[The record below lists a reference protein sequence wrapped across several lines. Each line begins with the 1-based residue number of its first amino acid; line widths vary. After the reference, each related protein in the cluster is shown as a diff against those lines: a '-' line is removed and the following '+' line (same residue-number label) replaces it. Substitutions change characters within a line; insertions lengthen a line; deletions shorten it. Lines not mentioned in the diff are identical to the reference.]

1 MRIATGRCFS
11 DDDRPLGICFAS
23 RMSMRRPTRSVV
35 AVSGDPARQDIIDA
49 LLAEENNCDV
59 IYVEPIPRAYSRIR
73 KIFPHV
79 IVIFCDMEDAA
90 ACQLLS
96 MLKIDP
102 ALAGIPVLTWATPPS
117 GYDFERIVSDLL
129 ADPPLPA
136 NVLQMN

>member
-1 MRIATGRCFS
+1 
-11 DDDRPLGICFAS
+11 
-23 RMSMRRPTRSVV
+23 MRRPTRSVV
-35 AVSGDPARQDIIDA
+35 AVSGDPLRQEIIEVM
-49 LLAEENNCDV
+49 LAEESNCDV

-79 IVIFCDMEDAA
+79 VIVFCDMEDAA

-102 ALAGIPVLTWATPPS
+102 ALAGIPVITWAAPRPA
-117 GYDFERIVSDLL
+117 YDFERIVSDVL

-136 NVLQMN
+136 HVLQMN